1 MSITAQTLTVGENGT
16 VVLHVARPVGTR
28 IRVVV
33 IEEQDTRTL
42 AGDGRLDASE
52 VVLEEAIALAR
63 LQETSGFARQVL
75 ADPAEDVWNDL

>member
-1 MSITAQTLTVGENGT
+1 MRMSITSQTLTVGENGL

-33 IEEQDTRTL
+33 IEEQETQIQAEGERSE
-42 AGDGRLDASE
+42 DAM
-52 VVLEEAIALAR
+52 LEEARAFAR
-63 LQETSGFARQVL
+63 VQQTSGFARQVL